1 MGYSYVNCIEVEA
14 LQCIKFRNQDGF
26 ITKKEMAQVAKR
38 LSQNQVRF
46 IGVLEVFFSIFF
58 DFFLLTLAVL

>member
-1 MGYSYVNCIEVEA
+1 MGSLLSIDA
-14 LQCIKFRNQDGF
+14 LYCIKFRNHDGF

-46 IGVLEVFFSIFF
+46 WG
-58 DFFLLTLAVL
+58 LLTGRLSLQGFNKTKARKGL